1 MRSGRWTPSAVH
13 FLETR
18 LHEEVSWEEG
28 PVSVLDYHNSQA
40 AGWLIE
46 LDRNE
51 FKIPEIIFDPTLVL
65 SSHICLLSMLF
76 YIQSFKM
83 FSIARP
89 VLDCLEKLYSFRVL
103 NDKGQQELKLKDKIL
118 DKFVFCQVEQEA
130 TGY

>member
-1 MRSGRWTPSAVH
+1 
-13 FLETR
+13 
-18 LHEEVSWEEG
+18 
-28 PVSVLDYHNSQA
+28 
-40 AGWLIE
+40 
-46 LDRNE
+46 
-51 FKIPEIIFDPTLVL
+51 
-65 SSHICLLSMLF
+65 MLF

-89 VLDCLEKLYSFRVL
+89 VLDCLEKFYSFRVL